1 MLTSRAWDHLAAM
14 VLPRYDCGMKTAI
27 SLPDDLFASAD
38 ALARRLGMSRSALV
52 AAALAEF
59 VAKHR
64 TSKVSERL
72 DAVYASEDNRL
83 DAPTKRAQRR
93 VIRRSEW

>member
-1 MLTSRAWDHLAAM
+1 MRMRLSRW
-14 VLPRYDCGMKTAI
+14 VLPWYTSGMKTAI

-38 ALARRLGMSRSALV
+38 ALARRLGMSRSGLI

-64 TSKVSERL
+64 TSKISERL
-72 DAVYASEDNRL
+72 DAVYGAEDSGL
-83 DAPTKRAQRR
+83 DPALARAQRR
-93 VIRRSEW
+93 AIGRSDW

>member
-1 MLTSRAWDHLAAM
+1 
-14 VLPRYDCGMKTAI
+14 MKTAI

-38 ALARRLGMSRSALV
+38 ALARRLGMSRSGLI

-64 TSKVSERL
+64 ASKVSERL
-72 DAVYASEDNRL
+72 NAVYAGEESGL
-83 DAPTKRAQRR
+83 DPATSAAQAR